1 MLIYPCVNILRVKIK
16 CSFLFN
22 ERVGFYCIV
31 MSWDFIV
38 LCGKGQIWLQ
48 LDYLT
53 TQMLNAIAVKFF
65 WQVEIV
71 NYIPNDLILSP

>member
-1 MLIYPCVNILRVKIK
+1 
-16 CSFLFN
+16 
-22 ERVGFYCIV
+22 